1 MISNRKLTALIP
13 ALSLISFVAQAQARD
28 ASLSQIDPAG
38 ITTTILTTP
47 SEEATSGLL
56 SFDARMGVKTIQLMK
71 IIPSQAL
78 TERVELA
85 SATPDAEKD
94 YSKGIDPNFQV
105 DLGMGSVPVLDQGQY
120 GTCVTFAST
129 AALDA
134 AMGKGNYVDQQCS
147 LELNKY
153 LGHNYWNGANDATE
167 IIDPLKKHG
176 VVQQGKCNYKY
187 PRNTVKISPT
197 AYAKLTTPTPELAK
211 VADTY
216 HDENHKMDISALKAV
231 LKSGHRVA
239 IGTLLL
245 DSADPISVQGF
256 DITINGKSKRGGL
269 WACKQP
275 SSSSNYCGTSQAGHE
290 IVVIGY
296 DDTQELLKIRNS
308 WNTVVGDSGNFYM
321 TYAFYKAMVLDG
333 TEIYSK

>member
-1 MISNRKLTALIP
+1 LIP
-13 ALSLISFVAQAQARD
+13 ALSLISFVVQAQARD

-38 ITTTILTTP
+38 ITTTIFTTP
-47 SEEATSGLL
+47 SEEATPGLL
-56 SFDARMGVKTIQLMK
+56 SFDERMGVKTIQLMK

-129 AALDA
+129 AVVDA
-134 AMGKGNYVDQQCS
+134 AMGKGNYIDQQCS

-153 LGHNYWNGANDATE
+153 LGSLDPNNRYDYWNGANDATE
-167 IIDPLKKHG
+167 IIDPLKKYG
-176 VVQQGKCNYKY
+176 IVQQGKCNYKY
-187 PRNTVKISPT
+187 PRSTVKITPT
-197 AYAKLTTPTPELAK
+197 AYAKLTTATPELAK
-211 VADTY
+211 VVDTY
-216 HDENHKMDISALKAV
+216 HDENHKMDINALKAV

-245 DSADPISVQGF
+245 DSADPISVNGF
-256 DITINGKSKRGGL
+256 DITVNGKSKRGGL

-290 IVVIGY
+290 IVVFGY

-308 WNTVVGDSGNFYM
+308 WSTKIGDNGNYYM

-333 TEIYSK
+333 TEVYSK